1 MLYNEERPASF
12 SELLGQDANKEV
24 FLNQIKN
31 GTFSHAYLFYG
42 HHGCGKTTVA
52 RLLAKA
58 AVCEN
63 LSEDGPCNEC
73 SGCKSIDSNSV
84 DFIEIDAASNTGVD
98 AIREKI
104 IEAVKYKPV
113 QDKKKRIIIDEVHML
128 STSAFN
134 ALLKTLEEPP
144 KDVIFFL
151 CTTELEKVP
160 KTIVSRCQKFE
171 FRAIGKEDIVKGL
184 KRACENHNI
193 NIEEPVLEMIAECS
207 NGAMRDALSILD
219 QFKDEEKVTSEQ
231 VAEVLGKGKKMIV
244 SQIVDA
250 IENGTLREVNDKVDE
265 YLSSSS
271 TTSLV
276 DSLVEELLNRA
287 LKGTR
292 KLFSLMEQLSLIRK
306 EVTPIRLKA
315 LLISHINVK
324 NEVEALK
331 ERVRKLETLVY
342 DGVVLET
349 KEDTL
354 VEKTSEEISMEE
366 IPEEVSTNEEVD
378 NIPTEEVNNEEL
390 TDEPMGDEVGEKN
403 EFVTVEKNFD
413 GFFATPFDW

>member
-12 SELLGQDANKEV
+12 SELLGQDANREV
-24 FLNQIKN
+24 FLNQIKH

-63 LSEDGPCNEC
+63 LSEEGPCNEC
-73 SGCKSIDSNSV
+73 AGCRSVDNNSV

-113 QDKKKRIIIDEVHML
+113 QEKKKRIIIDEVHML

-160 KTIVSRCQKFE
+160 STIISRCQKFE
-171 FRAIGKEDIVKGL
+171 FQALNKEEIIKGL
-184 KRACENHNI
+184 KKACENHNI
-193 NIEEPVLEMIAECS
+193 NAEMKALEIIAECS

-219 QFKDEEKVTSEQ
+219 QFKDNERVTSEK
-231 VAEVLGKGKKMIV
+231 VAEVLGKGKKEIV
-244 SQIVDA
+244 SQIVNA
-250 IENGTLREVNDKVDE
+250 IEQGSLEQVNNKVDE

-292 KLFSLMEQLSLIRK
+292 KLFSLMEKLSLTRK

-315 LLISHINVK
+315 LLISHTNVDS
-324 NEVEALK
+324 EVDALK
-331 ERVRKLETLVY
+331 ERVRKLEAFVY
-342 DGVVLET
+342 DGVVPEMEKT
-349 KEDTL
+349 NL
-354 VEKTSEEISMEE
+354 VEKKSIEE
-366 IPEEVSTNEEVD
+366 IPEEVFVEEKVD
-378 NIPTEEVNNEEL
+378 NISTEEINSKGLDDKPMEVVVDKPEENK
-390 TDEPMGDEVGEKN
+390 ESIAQGKN
-403 EFVTVEKNFD
+403 SNV
-413 GFFATPFDW
+413 FFSTPFDW